1 MLHHG
6 WDIHLVWVMSLMI
19 YDTKESWVL
28 FLDVKTLQGLKM
40 LNVSMVAVGAMVQW
54 FRGGH
59 SNPS

>member
-1 MLHHG
+1 
-6 WDIHLVWVMSLMI
+6 MSLMI